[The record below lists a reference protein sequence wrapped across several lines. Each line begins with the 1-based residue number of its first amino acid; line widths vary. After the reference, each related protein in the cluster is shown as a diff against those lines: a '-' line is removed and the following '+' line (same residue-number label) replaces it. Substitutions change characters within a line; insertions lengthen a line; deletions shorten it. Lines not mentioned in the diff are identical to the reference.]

1 MNQTNFKS
9 LLRHMVYAAVCLA
22 LCMVLPF
29 LTGQIPQIGSALSPM
44 HIPVLLAGFLCGPW
58 WAMAVGFAAPMLRH
72 VWMGMPPL
80 ITAIAMSFE
89 LAGYGLFSGLLYRLL
104 PKKTVNIYVSL
115 IGAMILGRIIWGIAM
130 VVISGVTG
138 SAFTWSAFMAGAL
151 LNAIPGII
159 LHIVL
164 IPILVMALKRAK
176 VLDACLISGVT
187 PVFPEC
193 VGSRRSSC
201 VCRSDR
207 WYFCVLPA
215 CAAGTLP
222 GIHFA

>member
-1 MNQTNFKS
+1 MNQKIKKLTVSAMF
-9 LLRHMVYAAVCLA
+9 LA
-22 LCMVLPF
+22 LGLVLPF

-176 VLDACLISGVT
+176 VLDA
-187 PVFPEC
+187 
-193 VGSRRSSC
+193 
-201 VCRSDR
+201 
-207 WYFCVLPA
+207 
-215 CAAGTLP
+215 
-222 GIHFA
+222 

>member
-1 MNQTNFKS
+1 MNRTKTTT
-9 LLRHMVYAAVCLA
+9 LLRHLVYAAVCLA
-22 LCMVLPF
+22 LCMLLPF

-176 VLDACLISGVT
+176 VLDA
-187 PVFPEC
+187 
-193 VGSRRSSC
+193 
-201 VCRSDR
+201 
-207 WYFCVLPA
+207 
-215 CAAGTLP
+215 
-222 GIHFA
+222 

>member
-1 MNQTNFKS
+1 MNRTKTAT

-176 VLDACLISGVT
+176 VLDA
-187 PVFPEC
+187 
-193 VGSRRSSC
+193 
-201 VCRSDR
+201 
-207 WYFCVLPA
+207 
-215 CAAGTLP
+215 
-222 GIHFA
+222 